1 MRRKKKNMACSSF
14 HVTYNEQETG
24 CVLIPTG
31 ASSFYPRIVH
41 AECQLIPLKQ
51 EMAMYRLG
59 VRESFSVCLT
69 LTLTH
74 AHTHMHARTHAYTHT
89 HNVRKASKWHSG
101 PEG

>member
-1 MRRKKKNMACSSF
+1 MACSSF

-69 LTLTH
+69 LT
-74 AHTHMHARTHAYTHT
+74 RTRTQT
-89 HNVRKASKWHSG
+89 MLEKPPSG
-101 PEG
+101 IQVQRGDERVSSING

>member
-1 MRRKKKNMACSSF
+1 MRRKKNMACSSF
-14 HVTYNEQETG
+14 HVIYNEQETG

-69 LTLTH
+69 LTRAH
-74 AHTHMHARTHAYTHT
+74 ARIHTHTN
-89 HNVRKASKWHSG
+89 NVRKASKWHSG

>member
-1 MRRKKKNMACSSF
+1 MACSSF
-14 HVTYNEQETG
+14 HVIYNEQETG

-69 LTLTH
+69 LT
-74 AHTHMHARTHAYTHT
+74 RTHT
-89 HNVRKASKWHSG
+89 HKQC
-101 PEG
+101 

>member
-1 MRRKKKNMACSSF
+1 MACSSF
-14 HVTYNEQETG
+14 HVIYNEQETG
-24 CVLIPTG
+24 CVLIPTS

-69 LTLTH
+69 LT
-74 AHTHMHARTHAYTHT
+74 RTHT
-89 HNVRKASKWHSG
+89 HTQTMLEKPPSG
-101 PEG
+101 IQVQRGDERVSSING

>member
-1 MRRKKKNMACSSF
+1 MRRKKKNMARSSF

-69 LTLTH
+69 LT
-74 AHTHMHARTHAYTHT
+74 RTHT
-89 HNVRKASKWHSG
+89 HTQTMLEKPPSG
-101 PEG
+101 IQVQRGDERVSSING

>member
-1 MRRKKKNMACSSF
+1 MACSSF

-69 LTLTH
+69 LTRAH
-74 AHTHMHARTHAYTHT
+74 ARIHTHTMLE
-89 HNVRKASKWHSG
+89 KPPSG
-101 PEG
+101 IQVQRGDERVSSING

>member
-1 MRRKKKNMACSSF
+1 MRRKKNMACSSF

-69 LTLTH
+69 LT
-74 AHTHMHARTHAYTHT
+74 RTHT
-89 HNVRKASKWHSG
+89 HTQTMLEKPPSG
-101 PEG
+101 IQVQRGDERVSSING

>member
-1 MRRKKKNMACSSF
+1 MRRKKNMACSSF
-14 HVTYNEQETG
+14 HVIYNEQETG

-51 EMAMYRLG
+51 DMAMYRLG

-69 LTLTH
+69 LT
-74 AHTHMHARTHAYTHT
+74 RTHT
-89 HNVRKASKWHSG
+89 HTQTMLEKPPSG
-101 PEG
+101 IQVQRGDERVSSING

>member
-14 HVTYNEQETG
+14 HVIYNEQETG

-69 LTLTH
+69 LT
-74 AHTHMHARTHAYTHT
+74 RTHT
-89 HNVRKASKWHSG
+89 HTQTMLEKPPSG
-101 PEG
+101 IQVQRGDERVSSING

>member
-1 MRRKKKNMACSSF
+1 MACSSF
-14 HVTYNEQETG
+14 HVIYNEQETG

-69 LTLTH
+69 LTCTQTMLE
-74 AHTHMHARTHAYTHT
+74 
-89 HNVRKASKWHSG
+89 KPPSG
-101 PEG
+101 IQVQRGDERVSSING

>member
-1 MRRKKKNMACSSF
+1 MRRKKNMACSSF
-14 HVTYNEQETG
+14 HVIYNEQETG

-69 LTLTH
+69 LT
-74 AHTHMHARTHAYTHT
+74 RTHT
-89 HNVRKASKWHSG
+89 HTQTMLEKPPSG
-101 PEG
+101 IQVQRGDERVSSING

>member
-1 MRRKKKNMACSSF
+1 MRRKKNMACSSF
-14 HVTYNEQETG
+14 HVIYNEQETG

-69 LTLTH
+69 LTLTRAH
-74 AHTHMHARTHAYTHT
+74 ARIHTHTQC
-89 HNVRKASKWHSG
+89 
-101 PEG
+101 

>member
-1 MRRKKKNMACSSF
+1 MACSSF

-24 CVLIPTG
+24 CLLIPTG

-69 LTLTH
+69 LT
-74 AHTHMHARTHAYTHT
+74 RTHT
-89 HNVRKASKWHSG
+89 HTQTMLEKPPSG
-101 PEG
+101 IQVQRGDERVSSING

>member
-1 MRRKKKNMACSSF
+1 MACSSF
-14 HVTYNEQETG
+14 HVIYNEQETG

-69 LTLTH
+69 LTR
-74 AHTHMHARTHAYTHT
+74 ARARTHTHT
-89 HNVRKASKWHSG
+89 QTMLEKPPSG
-101 PEG
+101 IQVQRGDERVSSING

>member
-69 LTLTH
+69 LT
-74 AHTHMHARTHAYTHT
+74 RTHT
-89 HNVRKASKWHSG
+89 HTQTMLEKPPSG
-101 PEG
+101 IQVQRGDERVSSING

>member
-1 MRRKKKNMACSSF
+1 MACSSF
-14 HVTYNEQETG
+14 HVIYNEQETG

-69 LTLTH
+69 LT
-74 AHTHMHARTHAYTHT
+74 RTHT
-89 HNVRKASKWHSG
+89 HTQTMLEKPPSG
-101 PEG
+101 IQVQRGDERVSSING

>member
-1 MRRKKKNMACSSF
+1 MACSSF
-14 HVTYNEQETG
+14 HVIYNEQETG

-51 EMAMYRLG
+51 DMAMYRLG

-69 LTLTH
+69 LT
-74 AHTHMHARTHAYTHT
+74 RTHT
-89 HNVRKASKWHSG
+89 HTQTMLEKPPSG
-101 PEG
+101 IQVQRGDERVSSING